1 MSMTLTSSNR
11 TITVP
16 KYQPAGL
23 VPMVKQNFAKNYPL
37 QGNMYVDFFN
47 VRGGYQVSFDAI
59 TKAEYDL
66 LRTIFDDQ
74 LANEEFLLLNDDAL
88 GIVDMS
94 VFLNL
99 PESYTLAWNKQAVTG
114 LTITLEPENADS

>member
-1 MSMTLTSSNR
+1 MSMTLTSSSR
-11 TITVP
+11 TVTVP
-16 KYQPAGL
+16 KYMPAGL
-23 VPMVKQNFAKNYPL
+23 QPMVKQNFAKNYPL
-37 QGNMYVDFFN
+37 NGNMYVDFFN

-59 TKAEYDL
+59 TKAEYDE

-74 LANEEFLLLNDDAL
+74 LTNEEFLTLNDSDL
-88 GIVDMS
+88 GITNMS

-99 PESYTLAWNKQAVTG
+99 PEAYTLAWNKQAVTG

>member
-1 MSMTLTSSNR
+1 MSMTLTSSTR
-11 TITVP
+11 TVTVP
-16 KYQPAGL
+16 RYQPSGL

-59 TKAEYDL
+59 TKAEYDE
-66 LRTIFDDQ
+66 LRLIFDDQ
-74 LANEEFLLLNDDAL
+74 LTNEEFLLLNDDAL

-99 PESYTLAWNKQAVTG
+99 PESYTLAWNKEAVTG